1 MIKHKSLTE
10 NKDFEKIFSSVRE
23 NNLRLHES
31 ARKFEINN
39 TLKIDGYFE
48 IKLNVY
54 DINLSDDK
62 IRNDSN
68 KVAEAILSLFINTL

>member
-1 MIKHKSLTE
+1 MKMNI
-10 NKDFEKIFSSVRE
+10 
-23 NNLRLHES
+23 NNES

-39 TLKIDGYFE
+39 TLKIDGYSE

-68 KVAEAILSLFINTL
+68 KAAEAILLLFINTL